1 MHSSSDLSHR
11 WPRPDPDD
19 PLAPLWILRGQSSP
33 CSQSICTL
41 PSGTCLDSGTSL
53 SSISSR
59 LEHPSAPNATPL
71 TVLPNVRDRRRRPKD
86 PAPSQTSFRAHVAD
100 TFSHLSTTYLFRPK
114 DAATKDVVRP
124 ASIADSG
131 WFETLSDDRPRTPPH
146 LSPRGRKAYRAS
158 QFRARADEP
167 PTMTQLHHAA
177 SLKVFDA
184 DGRAVRFGKLWED
197 KRTIVCFIRHFLCPM
212 CQDYMRVVANEAIKE
227 NLDKAR
233 VNLVIIGCGSP
244 AMIKS
249 YLAMHKLDY
258 PIYTDPTLE
267 LYHALGMTLES
278 TDAGSVPP
286 PGHGHYVQHGVAS
299 GTIAVIGRA
308 IRHGMPL
315 LADGGKIGQLGGELI
330 VGPGLRCGF
339 AHRMSTTAGHTPV
352 RHLLIRAGVQTGP
365 FLRDTK
371 ETIRE
376 WMPRRREEEELTR
389 RVDEET
395 RRAAAQRWF

>member
-114 DAATKDVVRP
+114 DASTKDVVRP

-197 KRTIVCFIRHFLCPM
+197 KRTIVCFIRHFLYATCFFFASFPFM
-212 CQDYMRVVANEAIKE
+212 LTHTQVSYVSR
-227 NLDKAR
+227 LYAR
-233 VNLVIIGCGSP
+233 RSERGDQRKPGQ
-244 AMIKS
+244 
-249 YLAMHKLDY
+249 
-258 PIYTDPTLE
+258 
-267 LYHALGMTLES
+267 S
-278 TDAGSVPP
+278 T
-286 PGHGHYVQHGVAS
+286 
-299 GTIAVIGRA
+299 R
-308 IRHGMPL
+308 
-315 LADGGKIGQLGGELI
+315 QLGDHR
-330 VGPGLRCGF
+330 LRIARNDQILSRF
-339 AHRMSTTAGHTPV
+339 AFRS
-352 RHLLIRAGVQTGP
+352 
-365 FLRDTK
+365 LRVAVV
-371 ETIRE
+371 
-376 WMPRRREEEELTR
+376 P
-389 RVDEET
+389 
-395 RRAAAQRWF
+395 